1 MALPNNPKVVI
12 TPEQISKRV
21 AAMGRQ
27 ITDDYKGKTLHI
39 VTVLENGFVFAADLV
54 RALDLPMVCHFVRP
68 FTREV
73 LQGSVATTEIFYR
86 PELEVSG
93 RDVLL
98 VDGLM
103 ESGVTSE
110 FLVRNLM
117 GRGALSVKVA
127 VLLDR
132 QAQRRVGIQPDY
144 FGFLVNEDYVYGY
157 GLGGPDLGRNMPYI
171 AIGRQEANS

>member
-1 MALPNNPKVVI
+1 MGLPNNPKVVI
-12 TPEQISKRV
+12 TPEQISKRI

-27 ITDDYKGKTLHI
+27 ITDDYKGKTVHV

-54 RALDLPMVCHFVRP
+54 RVLEVPMVCHFVRP

-86 PELEVSG
+86 PELDVG
-93 RDVLL
+93 GHDVLL

-110 FLVRNLM
+110 FLVRNLI
-117 GRGALSVKVA
+117 GRGALTVKVA

-132 QAQRRVGIQPDY
+132 QSQRRVGIQPDY
-144 FGFLVNEDYVYGY
+144 FGFLVNDDYVYGY
-157 GLGGPDLGRNMPYI
+157 GLGGPDLGRNMAYI
-171 AIGRQEANS
+171 AIGQQETP

>member
-1 MALPNNPKVVI
+1 MALPTNPKVVI

-21 AAMGRQ
+21 TAMGRQ
-27 ITDDYKGKTLHI
+27 ITDDYQGKTLHI

-54 RALDLPMVCHFVRP
+54 RSLELPMVCHFVRP
-68 FTREV
+68 FTREI
-73 LQGSVATTEIFYR
+73 LQGATSTTEIFYR
-86 PELEVSG
+86 PELEVG
-93 RDVLL
+93 GQHVLL

-117 GRGALSVKVA
+117 GRGAVTVKVA

-132 QAQRRVGIQPDY
+132 QSQRRVGIQPDY

-171 AIGRQEANS
+171 AIGNSPA

>member
-1 MALPNNPKVVI
+1 MALPTNPKVVI
-12 TPEQISKRV
+12 TPEQISKRI
-21 AAMGRQ
+21 AAMGRE

-68 FTREV
+68 FTREIS
-73 LQGSVATTEIFYR
+73 QGNIATTEIFYR

-93 RDVLL
+93 QDVLL

-117 GRGALSVKVA
+117 GRGAVTVKVA

-132 QAQRRVGIQPDY
+132 QAQRRVGIQPEY

-171 AIGRQEANS
+171 AIGNKEETT

>member
-1 MALPNNPKVVI
+1 MPATTNPKVVI
-12 TPEQISKRV
+12 TAEQISKRI

-27 ITDDYKGKTLHI
+27 VTDDYQGKTLHI

-54 RALDLPMVCHFVRP
+54 RALELPMVCHFVRP
-68 FTREV
+68 FTREI
-73 LQGSVATTEIFYR
+73 LQGGTSTTEIFYR
-86 PELEVSG
+86 PELEVG
-93 RDVLL
+93 GQHVLL

-117 GRGALSVKVA
+117 GRGALTVKVA

-132 QAQRRVGIQPDY
+132 QSQRRVGIQPDY
-144 FGFLVNEDYVYGY
+144 FGFLVNEDFVHGY
-157 GLGGPDLGRNMPYI
+157 GLGGPDFGRNMPYI
-171 AIGRQEANS
+171 AIGKTPE